1 METQS
6 SNIFDHDVMNL
17 FQQISR
23 IPRDSGS
30 EKAISDWIR
39 DWAQER
45 SIEVEQDDI
54 WDLILRKPASAG
66 YEDHAPLLLQA
77 HIDMV
82 CEKDSSSNHD
92 FAKDPIELKLDGDWI
107 VSASGTTLGADD
119 GIGMAMILAVLDD
132 DSLAHPPIEAL
143 FTNDEEIGLLG
154 AAGFDASVFKGRRMI
169 NLDSETEGELTCG
182 CAGGETIFCVLP
194 VEKIRMK
201 GLPVVITI
209 SGLKGG
215 HSGAEIHCWRANA
228 NKLAAR
234 LLNEIQSVAAYSL
247 ESISGG
253 EKDNAIPTEAR
264 IRLVID
270 EEDYQPIV
278 KAVESFEKSVRR
290 EFRGID
296 DGIRVK
302 LERGTVHKVDV
313 LSMDSQDKVFGLLL
327 CLPNG
332 IFNMSGTTPGMV
344 QTSCNLGVVRTGET
358 EFVCTIGA
366 RSSVLSGRSA
376 LELQIRA
383 LAEMFGAAVRTES
396 AYPAWEFRENSALR
410 DTMSSVYEE
419 MYGKAPA
426 IVTIHAG
433 LECGL
438 FTSAVRGL
446 DAVSM
451 GCTVLNI
458 HTPAEKLS
466 ISSTARTWDYL
477 KQVLASLK

>member
-1 METQS
+1 MDLLTGLEPDRVFYFFEAVS
-6 SNIFDHDVMNL
+6 D
-17 FQQISR
+17 
-23 IPRDSGS
+23 IPRGSGQTEGVRDFLVRFAEERGLEAVTDDAGNVLIRKAAS
-30 EKAISDWIR
+30 E
-39 DWAQER
+39 
-45 SIEVEQDDI
+45 
-54 WDLILRKPASAG
+54 G
-66 YEDHAPLLLQA
+66 YEASPAVILQA
-77 HIDMV
+77 HMDMV
-82 CEKDSSSNHD
+82 CVKTPESDHD
-92 FAKDPIELKLDGDWI
+92 FTKDALDLFVEGDMLY
-107 VSASGTTLGADD
+107 ANGTTLGADD

-234 LLNEIQSVAAYSL
+234 LLNEIQSAAAYSL